1 MGLGKKIA
9 MGLLAGVTMLALTAP
24 QAEARNG
31 RNAALIGGL
40 ILGAAAGAALA
51 ESANDNYDDSYQ
63 RQGWNRAAPR
73 YQSYDDDQSYEPP
86 VRERVQPGYSYGY
99 GEGGNGDGCE
109 HGRRYHQRAYYG
121 SDSYDGY

>member
-51 ESANDNYDDSYQ
+51 ESANDNYDES
-63 RQGWNRAAPR
+63 APR